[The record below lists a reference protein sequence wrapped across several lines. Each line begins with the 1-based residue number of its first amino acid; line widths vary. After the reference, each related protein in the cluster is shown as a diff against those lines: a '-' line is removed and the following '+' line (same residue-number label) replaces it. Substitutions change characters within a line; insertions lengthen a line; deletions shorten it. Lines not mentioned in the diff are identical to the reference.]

1 MHGMGAPYQFVEGF
15 IFKMRQN
22 GPDGPAVI
30 KIAVK
35 ADCVKLFPVLPDQTD
50 HLWGNARKAVA
61 FIAARAHPGGQR
73 QSSQAPYGLKGP
85 ARPGVNF
92 GQLDIVKGDTLTVLG
107 RFTIYGGST
116 LEMKDGR
123 LVRKAD
129 GPDHN
134 LSFYDRLER
143 KPSFKGK
150 EGADGLEA
158 FKAWV
163 QKNLKKAADG
173 ATGTVEVR
181 FVVGRNG
188 GIQEVQAIKGGTPAM
203 RAEAVRV
210 VQSAPKWKPALSD
223 GSPVRMPY
231 TLEVRF

>member
-1 MHGMGAPYQFVEGF
+1 MMKKLLLLLALV
-15 IFKMRQN
+15 
-22 GPDGPAVI
+22 PAVCLAQPR
-30 KIAVK
+30 KLSVK
-35 ADCVKLFPVLPDQTD
+35 EFLKLQASDTTSYLVQ
-50 HLWGNARKAVA
+50 GVVA
-61 FIAARAHPGGQR
+61 KVRSTTSGSFYLEDRTGTLLV
-73 QSSQAPYGLKGP
+73 YGLKDP
-85 ARPGVNF
+85 AQPGVNF

-173 ATGTVEVR
+173 ATGTVAVR

-203 RAEAVRV
+203 RAEAIRV
-210 VQSAPKWKPALSD
+210 VQSAPKWKPAISD

>member
-1 MHGMGAPYQFVEGF
+1 MKKLLLLLALV
-15 IFKMRQN
+15 
-22 GPDGPAVI
+22 PAVCLAQPRQLSV
-30 KIAVK
+30 KEFLKLQASDTTSYLVQGVIAKVRSTTSGSFYLE
-35 ADCVKLFPVLPDQTD
+35 DRTGTLLV
-50 HLWGNARKAVA
+50 
-61 FIAARAHPGGQR
+61 
-73 QSSQAPYGLKGP
+73 YGLKDP
-85 ARPGVNF
+85 AQPGVNF

-143 KPSFKGK
+143 KPAFKGK

-203 RAEAVRV
+203 RAEAIRV
-210 VQSAPKWKPALSD
+210 VQSAPKWKPAISD

>member
-1 MHGMGAPYQFVEGF
+1 MKKLLLLLALV
-15 IFKMRQN
+15 
-22 GPDGPAVI
+22 PAVCL
-30 KIAVK
+30 AQPRQLSVK
-35 ADCVKLFPVLPDQTD
+35 EFLKLQASDTTSYLVQ
-50 HLWGNARKAVA
+50 GVVA
-61 FIAARAHPGGQR
+61 KVRSATSGSFYLEDRTGTLLV
-73 QSSQAPYGLKGP
+73 YGLKDP
-85 ARPGVNF
+85 AQPGVNF

-210 VQSAPKWKPALSD
+210 VQSAPKWKPAISD

>member
-1 MHGMGAPYQFVEGF
+1 MKKLLLLLALV
-15 IFKMRQN
+15 
-22 GPDGPAVI
+22 PAVCL
-30 KIAVK
+30 AQPRHLSVK
-35 ADCVKLFPVLPDQTD
+35 EFLKLQVSDTTSYLVQ
-50 HLWGNARKAVA
+50 GVVA
-61 FIAARAHPGGQR
+61 KVRSTTSGSFYLQDPTGTLLV
-73 QSSQAPYGLKGP
+73 YGLQDP
-85 ARPGVNF
+85 AQPGKSF
-92 GQLDIVKGDTLTVLG
+92 SQLDIVKGDTLTVQG

-123 LVRKAD
+123 LVRKAN

>member
-1 MHGMGAPYQFVEGF
+1 MAS
-15 IFKMRQN
+15 
-22 GPDGPAVI
+22 
-30 KIAVK
+30 
-35 ADCVKLFPVLPDQTD
+35 
-50 HLWGNARKAVA
+50 W
-61 FIAARAHPGGQR
+61 
-73 QSSQAPYGLKGP
+73 
-85 ARPGVNF
+85 PGVNF

-143 KPSFKGK
+143 KPAFKGK

-210 VQSAPKWKPALSD
+210 VQSAPKWKPAISD

>member
-1 MHGMGAPYQFVEGF
+1 MMKKLLLLLALV
-15 IFKMRQN
+15 
-22 GPDGPAVI
+22 PAVCLAQPRQLSV
-30 KIAVK
+30 KEFLKLQASDTTSYLVQGVIAKVRSTTSGSFYLQ
-35 ADCVKLFPVLPDQTD
+35 DPTGTLLV
-50 HLWGNARKAVA
+50 
-61 FIAARAHPGGQR
+61 
-73 QSSQAPYGLKGP
+73 YGLKDP
-85 ARPGVNF
+85 AQPGVNF

-143 KPSFKGK
+143 KPAFKGK

-203 RAEAVRV
+203 RAEAIRV
-210 VQSAPKWKPALSD
+210 VQSAPKWKPAISD

>member
-1 MHGMGAPYQFVEGF
+1 MMKKLLLLLALV
-15 IFKMRQN
+15 
-22 GPDGPAVI
+22 PAVCL
-30 KIAVK
+30 AQPRQLSVK
-35 ADCVKLFPVLPDQTD
+35 EFLKLQASDTTSYLVQ
-50 HLWGNARKAVA
+50 GVVA
-61 FIAARAHPGGQR
+61 KVRSTTSGSFYLEDRTGTLLV
-73 QSSQAPYGLKGP
+73 YGLKDP
-85 ARPGVNF
+85 AQPGVNF

-173 ATGTVEVR
+173 ATGTVAVR

-210 VQSAPKWKPALSD
+210 VQSAPKWKPAISD

>member
-1 MHGMGAPYQFVEGF
+1 MKKLLLLLALV
-15 IFKMRQN
+15 
-22 GPDGPAVI
+22 PAVCL
-30 KIAVK
+30 AQPRQLSVK
-35 ADCVKLFPVLPDQTD
+35 EFLKLQASDTTSYLVQ
-50 HLWGNARKAVA
+50 GVVA
-61 FIAARAHPGGQR
+61 KVRSATSGSFYLEDRTGTLLV
-73 QSSQAPYGLKGP
+73 YGLKDP
-85 ARPGVNF
+85 AQPGVNF

-123 LVRKAD
+123 LIRKAD
-129 GPDHN
+129 GSDHN

-143 KPSFKGK
+143 KPAFKGK

-188 GIQEVQAIKGGTPAM
+188 GVQEVQAIKGGTPAM

-210 VQSAPKWKPALSD
+210 VQSAPKWKPAISD

>member
-1 MHGMGAPYQFVEGF
+1 MKKLLLLLALMPVFCMAQPRQLSVKEFLKLQVSDTTSYLVHGV
-15 IFKMRQN
+15 
-22 GPDGPAVI
+22 
-30 KIAVK
+30 
-35 ADCVKLFPVLPDQTD
+35 
-50 HLWGNARKAVA
+50 VA
-61 FIAARAHPGGQR
+61 KVR
-73 QSSQAPYGLKGP
+73 SSTSGSFYLEDNTGTLLVYGLQDP
-85 ARPGVNF
+85 SQPGKNF
-92 GQLDIVKGDTLTVLG
+92 NQMDIVKGDTLTVLG

-123 LVRKAD
+123 LIRKAD

-150 EGADGLEA
+150 EGAEGLNA

-173 ATGTVEVR
+173 GQGTVEVR
-181 FVVGRNG
+181 FVIGRNG
-188 GIQEVQAIKGGTPAM
+188 GVQEVQAIKGGTSAM

-210 VQSAPKWKPALSD
+210 VQSAPKWKPAISD

-231 TLEVRF
+231 TIEVKF

>member
-1 MHGMGAPYQFVEGF
+1 MMKKLLLLLALV
-15 IFKMRQN
+15 
-22 GPDGPAVI
+22 PAVCL
-30 KIAVK
+30 AQPRQLSVK
-35 ADCVKLFPVLPDQTD
+35 EFLKL
-50 HLWGNARKAVA
+50 
-61 FIAARAHPGGQR
+61 
-73 QSSQAPYGLKGP
+73 QASDTTSYLVQGVVSKVRSTTSGSFYLQDPTGTLLVYGLQDP
-85 ARPGVNF
+85 AQPGKNF
-92 GQLDIVKGDTLTVLG
+92 SQLDIVKGDTLTVLG

-129 GPDHN
+129 GPDHH

-163 QKNLKKAADG
+163 QKDLKKAADG

>member
-1 MHGMGAPYQFVEGF
+1 MMKKLLLLLALV
-15 IFKMRQN
+15 
-22 GPDGPAVI
+22 PAVCLAQPR
-30 KIAVK
+30 KLSVK
-35 ADCVKLFPVLPDQTD
+35 EFLKLQASDTTSYLVQ
-50 HLWGNARKAVA
+50 GVVA
-61 FIAARAHPGGQR
+61 KVRSTTSGSFYLEDRTGTLLV
-73 QSSQAPYGLKGP
+73 YGLKDP
-85 ARPGVNF
+85 TQPGVNF

-129 GPDHN
+129 GPDHH

-143 KPSFKGK
+143 KPAFKGK

-210 VQSAPKWKPALSD
+210 VQSAPKWKPAISD

>member
-1 MHGMGAPYQFVEGF
+1 MKKLLLLLALV
-15 IFKMRQN
+15 
-22 GPDGPAVI
+22 PAVCL
-30 KIAVK
+30 AQPRQLSVK
-35 ADCVKLFPVLPDQTD
+35 EFLKLQASDTTSYLVQ
-50 HLWGNARKAVA
+50 GVVA
-61 FIAARAHPGGQR
+61 KVRSATSGSFYLQDPTGTLLV
-73 QSSQAPYGLKGP
+73 YGLKDP
-85 ARPGVNF
+85 AQPGVNF

-150 EGADGLEA
+150 EGAEGLEA

-210 VQSAPKWKPALSD
+210 VQSAPKWKPAISD

>member
-1 MHGMGAPYQFVEGF
+1 MMKKLLLLLALV
-15 IFKMRQN
+15 
-22 GPDGPAVI
+22 PAVCLAQPR
-30 KIAVK
+30 KLSVK
-35 ADCVKLFPVLPDQTD
+35 EFLKLQASDTTSYLVQ
-50 HLWGNARKAVA
+50 GVVA
-61 FIAARAHPGGQR
+61 KVRSATSGSFYLEDRTGTLLV
-73 QSSQAPYGLKGP
+73 YGLKDP
-85 ARPGVNF
+85 AQPGVNF
-92 GQLDIVKGDTLTVLG
+92 GQLDIVKGDTLTVMG

-173 ATGTVEVR
+173 ATGTVAVR

-203 RAEAVRV
+203 RAEAIRV
-210 VQSAPKWKPALSD
+210 VQSAPKWKPAISD

>member
-1 MHGMGAPYQFVEGF
+1 MMKKLLLLLALV
-15 IFKMRQN
+15 
-22 GPDGPAVI
+22 PAVCLAQPR
-30 KIAVK
+30 KLSVK
-35 ADCVKLFPVLPDQTD
+35 EFLKLQASDTTSYLVQ
-50 HLWGNARKAVA
+50 GVVA
-61 FIAARAHPGGQR
+61 KVRSTTSGSFYLQDPTGTLLV
-73 QSSQAPYGLKGP
+73 YGLKDP
-85 ARPGVNF
+85 AQPGVNF

-210 VQSAPKWKPALSD
+210 VQSAPKWKPAISD

>member
-1 MHGMGAPYQFVEGF
+1 MKKLLLLLLALVPAFCLAQP
-15 IFKMRQN
+15 RQLS
-22 GPDGPAVI
+22 
-30 KIAVK
+30 VK
-35 ADCVKLFPVLPDQTD
+35 EFLKLQATD
-50 HLWGNARKAVA
+50 TTSYLVQGVVA
-61 FIAARAHPGGQR
+61 KVRSATSGSFYLEDRTGTLLV
-73 QSSQAPYGLKGP
+73 YGLKDP
-85 ARPGVNF
+85 AQPGVNF

-143 KPSFKGK
+143 KPAFKGK

-210 VQSAPKWKPALSD
+210 VQSAPKWKPAISD
-223 GSPVRMPY
+223 GSPVRIPY

>member
-1 MHGMGAPYQFVEGF
+1 MMKKLLLLLALV
-15 IFKMRQN
+15 
-22 GPDGPAVI
+22 PAVCLAQPR
-30 KIAVK
+30 KLSVK
-35 ADCVKLFPVLPDQTD
+35 EFLKLQASDTTSYLVQ
-50 HLWGNARKAVA
+50 GVVA
-61 FIAARAHPGGQR
+61 KVRSTTSGSFYLQDPTGTLLV
-73 QSSQAPYGLKGP
+73 YGLKDP
-85 ARPGVNF
+85 AQPGVNF

-129 GPDHN
+129 GPDHH

-210 VQSAPKWKPALSD
+210 VQSAPKWKPAISD

>member
-1 MHGMGAPYQFVEGF
+1 MKKFLLLLSLV
-15 IFKMRQN
+15 
-22 GPDGPAVI
+22 PAVCL
-30 KIAVK
+30 AQPRQLSVK
-35 ADCVKLFPVLPDQTD
+35 EFLKLQASDTTSYLVQ
-50 HLWGNARKAVA
+50 GVVA
-61 FIAARAHPGGQR
+61 KVRSTTSGSFYLEDRTGTLLV
-73 QSSQAPYGLKGP
+73 YGLKDP
-85 ARPGVNF
+85 AQPGVNF

-123 LVRKAD
+123 LIRKAD

-143 KPSFKGK
+143 KPAFKGK

-158 FKAWV
+158 FRTWV
-163 QKNLKKAADG
+163 QKNLKKPTDG

>member
-1 MHGMGAPYQFVEGF
+1 MKKLLLLLALVPSLCLAQT
-15 IFKMRQN
+15 RQLS
-22 GPDGPAVI
+22 
-30 KIAVK
+30 VK
-35 ADCVKLFPVLPDQTD
+35 EFLKLQVSDTTSYLVQ
-50 HLWGNARKAVA
+50 GVVA
-61 FIAARAHPGGQR
+61 KVRSTTSGSFYLQDPTGTLLV
-73 QSSQAPYGLKGP
+73 YGLQDP
-85 ARPGVNF
+85 AQPGKSF
-92 GQLDIVKGDTLTVLG
+92 SQLDIVKGDTLTVMG
-107 RFTIYGGST
+107 RFTIYGGTT

-123 LVRKAD
+123 LVRKAN

-150 EGADGLEA
+150 EGADGLKA

-163 QKNLKKAADG
+163 QKNLKKMADG

-210 VQSAPKWKPALSD
+210 VQSAPKWKPAISD

-231 TLEVRF
+231 TLEVHF

>member
-1 MHGMGAPYQFVEGF
+1 MKKLLLLLALVPVFCMAQPRQLSVKEFLKLQASDTTSYLVHGV
-15 IFKMRQN
+15 
-22 GPDGPAVI
+22 
-30 KIAVK
+30 
-35 ADCVKLFPVLPDQTD
+35 
-50 HLWGNARKAVA
+50 VA
-61 FIAARAHPGGQR
+61 KVR
-73 QSSQAPYGLKGP
+73 SSTSGSFYLEDNTGTLLVYGLQDP
-85 ARPGVNF
+85 AQPGKNF
-92 GQLDIVKGDTLTVLG
+92 NQMDIVKGDTLTVLG

-150 EGADGLEA
+150 EGAEGLEA

-173 ATGTVEVR
+173 GQGTVEVR
-181 FVVGRNG
+181 FVIGRNG
-188 GIQEVQAIKGGTPAM
+188 GIQEVQAIKGGTAAM

-210 VQSAPKWKPALSD
+210 VQSAPKWKPAISD
-223 GSPVRMPY
+223 GSAVRMPY
-231 TLEVRF
+231 TIEVQF

>member
-1 MHGMGAPYQFVEGF
+1 MMKKLLLLLALV
-15 IFKMRQN
+15 
-22 GPDGPAVI
+22 PAVCL
-30 KIAVK
+30 AQPQQLSVK
-35 ADCVKLFPVLPDQTD
+35 EFLKLQASDTTSYLVQ
-50 HLWGNARKAVA
+50 GVVA
-61 FIAARAHPGGQR
+61 KVRSTTSGSFYLEDPTGTLLV
-73 QSSQAPYGLKGP
+73 YGLKDP
-85 ARPGVNF
+85 AQPGVNF

-210 VQSAPKWKPALSD
+210 VQSAPKWKPAISD

>member
-1 MHGMGAPYQFVEGF
+1 MKKLLLLLALV
-15 IFKMRQN
+15 
-22 GPDGPAVI
+22 PAVCL
-30 KIAVK
+30 AQPRQLSVK
-35 ADCVKLFPVLPDQTD
+35 EFLKLQASDTTSYLVQ
-50 HLWGNARKAVA
+50 GVVA
-61 FIAARAHPGGQR
+61 KVRSTTSGSFYLEDRTGTLLV
-73 QSSQAPYGLKGP
+73 YGLKDP
-85 ARPGVNF
+85 AQPGVNF

-129 GPDHN
+129 GPDHH

-143 KPSFKGK
+143 KPAFKGK

-210 VQSAPKWKPALSD
+210 VQSAPKWKPAISD

>member
-1 MHGMGAPYQFVEGF
+1 MEKLLLLLALV
-15 IFKMRQN
+15 
-22 GPDGPAVI
+22 PAVCL
-30 KIAVK
+30 AQPRQLSVK
-35 ADCVKLFPVLPDQTD
+35 EFLKLQASDTTSYLVQ
-50 HLWGNARKAVA
+50 GVVA
-61 FIAARAHPGGQR
+61 KVRSTTSGSFYLQDPTGTLLV
-73 QSSQAPYGLKGP
+73 YGLKDP
-85 ARPGVNF
+85 AQPGVNF

-129 GPDHN
+129 GPDHH

-158 FKAWV
+158 FKGWV

-210 VQSAPKWKPALSD
+210 VQSAPKWKPAISD

>member
-1 MHGMGAPYQFVEGF
+1 MKKLLLLLALV
-15 IFKMRQN
+15 
-22 GPDGPAVI
+22 PAVCL
-30 KIAVK
+30 AQPRQLSVK
-35 ADCVKLFPVLPDQTD
+35 EFLKLQASDTTSYLVQ
-50 HLWGNARKAVA
+50 GVVA
-61 FIAARAHPGGQR
+61 KVRSTTSGSFYLEDRTGTLLV
-73 QSSQAPYGLKGP
+73 YGLQDL
-85 ARPGVNF
+85 AQPGKNF
-92 GQLDIVKGDTLTVLG
+92 SQLDIVKGDTLTVLG

-210 VQSAPKWKPALSD
+210 VQSAPKWKPAISD

>member
-1 MHGMGAPYQFVEGF
+1 MMKKLLLLLAL
-15 IFKMRQN
+15 I
-22 GPDGPAVI
+22 PAVCL
-30 KIAVK
+30 AQPRQLSVK
-35 ADCVKLFPVLPDQTD
+35 EFLKLQASDTTSYLVQ
-50 HLWGNARKAVA
+50 GVVA
-61 FIAARAHPGGQR
+61 KVRSTTSGSFYLQDPTGTLLV
-73 QSSQAPYGLKGP
+73 YGLKDP
-85 ARPGVNF
+85 AQPGVNF

-129 GPDHN
+129 GPDHH

-143 KPSFKGK
+143 KPAFKGK

-210 VQSAPKWKPALSD
+210 VQSAPKWKPAISD

>member
-1 MHGMGAPYQFVEGF
+1 MKKLLLLLALV
-15 IFKMRQN
+15 
-22 GPDGPAVI
+22 PAVCL
-30 KIAVK
+30 AQPRQLSVK
-35 ADCVKLFPVLPDQTD
+35 EFLKLQASDTTSYLVQ
-50 HLWGNARKAVA
+50 GVVA
-61 FIAARAHPGGQR
+61 KVRSTTSGSFYLEDPTGTLLV
-73 QSSQAPYGLKGP
+73 YGLKDP
-85 ARPGVNF
+85 AQPGVNF

-123 LVRKAD
+123 LIRKAD

-143 KPSFKGK
+143 KPAFKGK

-163 QKNLKKAADG
+163 QKNLKKPADG

-203 RAEAVRV
+203 RAEAIRV
-210 VQSAPKWKPALSD
+210 VQSAPKWKPAISD
-223 GSPVRMPY
+223 GSTVRMPY

>member
-1 MHGMGAPYQFVEGF
+1 
-15 IFKMRQN
+15 MRKLLLLLALMPVFCMAQ
-22 GPDGPAVI
+22 PRQLS
-30 KIAVK
+30 VK
-35 ADCVKLFPVLPDQTD
+35 EFLKLQVSDTTSYLVQ
-50 HLWGNARKAVA
+50 GVVA
-61 FIAARAHPGGQR
+61 KVR
-73 QSSQAPYGLKGP
+73 SSTSGSFYLEDNTGTLLVYGLQDP
-85 ARPGVNF
+85 AQPGKNF
-92 GQLDIVKGDTLTVLG
+92 NQMDIVKGDTLTVLG

-123 LVRKAD
+123 LIRQAD

-150 EGADGLEA
+150 EGAEGLNA

-173 ATGTVEVR
+173 GQGTVEVR
-181 FVVGRNG
+181 FVIGRNG
-188 GIQEVQAIKGGTPAM
+188 GVQEVQAIKGGTSAM

-210 VQSAPKWKPALSD
+210 VQSAPKWKPAISD

-231 TLEVRF
+231 TIDVKF

>member
-1 MHGMGAPYQFVEGF
+1 MMKKLLLLLALV
-15 IFKMRQN
+15 
-22 GPDGPAVI
+22 PAVCL
-30 KIAVK
+30 AQPRQLSVK
-35 ADCVKLFPVLPDQTD
+35 EFLKLQASDTTSYLVQ
-50 HLWGNARKAVA
+50 GVVA
-61 FIAARAHPGGQR
+61 KVRSTTSGSFYLEDRTGTLLV
-73 QSSQAPYGLKGP
+73 YGLKDP
-85 ARPGVNF
+85 AQPGVNF
-92 GQLDIVKGDTLTVLG
+92 GQLDIVKGDTLAVLG

-143 KPSFKGK
+143 KPAFKGK

-210 VQSAPKWKPALSD
+210 VQSAPKWKPAISD

>member
-1 MHGMGAPYQFVEGF
+1 MAQP
-15 IFKMRQN
+15 RQLS
-22 GPDGPAVI
+22 
-30 KIAVK
+30 VK
-35 ADCVKLFPVLPDQTD
+35 EFLKLQVSDTTSYLVQ
-50 HLWGNARKAVA
+50 GVVA
-61 FIAARAHPGGQR
+61 KVR
-73 QSSQAPYGLKGP
+73 SSTSGSFYLEDNTGTLLVYGLQDP
-85 ARPGVNF
+85 AQPGKNF
-92 GQLDIVKGDTLTVLG
+92 NQMDIVKGDTLTVLG

-123 LVRKAD
+123 LIRKAD
-129 GPDHN
+129 GPEHN

-150 EGADGLEA
+150 EGAEGLNA

-173 ATGTVEVR
+173 GQGTVEVR
-181 FVVGRNG
+181 FVIGRNG
-188 GIQEVQAIKGGTPAM
+188 GVQEVQAIKGGTSAM

-210 VQSAPKWKPALSD
+210 VQSAPKWKPAISD

-231 TLEVRF
+231 TIEVKF

>member
-1 MHGMGAPYQFVEGF
+1 MKKLLLLLALV
-15 IFKMRQN
+15 
-22 GPDGPAVI
+22 PAVCLAQPR
-30 KIAVK
+30 KLSVK
-35 ADCVKLFPVLPDQTD
+35 EFLKLQASDTTSYLVQ
-50 HLWGNARKAVA
+50 GVVA
-61 FIAARAHPGGQR
+61 KVRSTTSGSFYLEDRTG
-73 QSSQAPYGLKGP
+73 SLLVYGLKDP
-85 ARPGVNF
+85 AQPGVNF

-143 KPSFKGK
+143 KPAFKGK

-210 VQSAPKWKPALSD
+210 VQSAPKWKPAISD

>member
-1 MHGMGAPYQFVEGF
+1 MMKKLLLLLALV
-15 IFKMRQN
+15 
-22 GPDGPAVI
+22 PAVCL
-30 KIAVK
+30 AQPRQLSVK
-35 ADCVKLFPVLPDQTD
+35 EFLKLQASDTTSYLVQ
-50 HLWGNARKAVA
+50 GVVA
-61 FIAARAHPGGQR
+61 KVRSTTSGSFYLEDRTGTLLV
-73 QSSQAPYGLKGP
+73 YGLKDP
-85 ARPGVNF
+85 AQPGVNF

-173 ATGTVEVR
+173 ATGTVAVR

-203 RAEAVRV
+203 RAEAIRV
-210 VQSAPKWKPALSD
+210 VQSAPKWKPAISD

>member
-1 MHGMGAPYQFVEGF
+1 MKKLLLLLALV
-15 IFKMRQN
+15 
-22 GPDGPAVI
+22 PAVCL
-30 KIAVK
+30 AQPRQLSVK
-35 ADCVKLFPVLPDQTD
+35 EFLKLQASDTTSYLVQ
-50 HLWGNARKAVA
+50 GVVA
-61 FIAARAHPGGQR
+61 KVRSTTSGSFYLEDRTGTLLV
-73 QSSQAPYGLKGP
+73 YGLKDP
-85 ARPGVNF
+85 AQPGVNF

-143 KPSFKGK
+143 KPAFKGK
-150 EGADGLEA
+150 EGADGLDA

-210 VQSAPKWKPALSD
+210 VQSAPKWKPAISD

>member
-1 MHGMGAPYQFVEGF
+1 MKKLLLLLALV
-15 IFKMRQN
+15 
-22 GPDGPAVI
+22 PAVCL
-30 KIAVK
+30 AQPRQLSVK
-35 ADCVKLFPVLPDQTD
+35 EFLKL
-50 HLWGNARKAVA
+50 
-61 FIAARAHPGGQR
+61 
-73 QSSQAPYGLKGP
+73 QASDTTSYLVQGVVSKVRSTTSGSFYLQDPTGTLLVYGLKDP
-85 ARPGVNF
+85 AQPGINF

-129 GPDHN
+129 GPDHH

-143 KPSFKGK
+143 KPAFKGK

-203 RAEAVRV
+203 RAETVRV
-210 VQSAPKWKPALSD
+210 VQSAPKWKPAISD